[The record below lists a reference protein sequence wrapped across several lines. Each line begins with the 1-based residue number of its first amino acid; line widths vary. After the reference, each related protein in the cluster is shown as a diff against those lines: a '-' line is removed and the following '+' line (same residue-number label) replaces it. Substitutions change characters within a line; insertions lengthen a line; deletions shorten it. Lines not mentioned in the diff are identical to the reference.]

1 MNFEIKTSYTQYTT
15 LVPHSFLGSSLMPD
29 YEFKTAIS
37 KYLAK
42 DSFCVDVEWFDESFL
57 VTFRV

>member
-15 LVPHSFLGSSLMPD
+15 EVPHSFLGSEEMSN
-29 YEFKTAIS
+29 YEFETAIFPH
-37 KYLAK
+37 LPK
-42 DSFCVDVEWFDESFL
+42 DSFCVDVDWYDEYFL